1 MFRDACATDDG
12 FQGGGE
18 EGAFTRENYRRLRAR
33 RSIKKEEKKPLRPV
47 ASANHMLKW
56 LSPDNTLS
64 R

>member
-12 FQGGGE
+12 FQGGRE

-47 ASANHMLKW
+47 ASANHMLK
-56 LSPDNTLS
+56 
-64 R
+64 

>member
-1 MFRDACATDDG
+1 MLVQPMMVSKEG
-12 FQGGGE
+12 